1 MQWRDI
7 RRLWLCFEV
16 LAVLRWTFVLD
27 ILEIRLT
34 VASALKHDFGGCLQT
49 IFWEE
54 VAFYSRSIQ
63 PPESGAL
70 SGCCSQ
76 HGPGQDGST
85 QDKAVSTAALRVRM
99 LWNTAVFRT
108 EVLLMR
114 HQPGCMAPGSS
125 FMSID
130 AAHLA
135 CADSRNFS
143 GVEFS
148 KQFSSLRNDFFFS
161 NVPQGP
167 KDSFIGPYCP
177 LIVWKLLLNPCIE
190 MQILYTENESVRGW
204 TGKRNGPRWPVRH
217 MNSTSHMI

>member
-76 HGPGQDGST
+76 HGPGQEGST
-85 QDKAVSTAALRVRM
+85 QDKAVSTAALRVGM

-114 HQPGCMAPGSS
+114 HQRGCMAPGSS

-148 KQFSSLRNDFFFS
+148 KQFSSLRNDFFFLQCS
-161 NVPQGP
+161 SRTKGFIYRSLLSI
-167 KDSFIGPYCP
+167 DSMKTSFES
-177 LIVWKLLLNPCIE
+177 LHWNANS
-190 MQILYTENESVRGW
+190 LYRKWICERLDW
-204 TGKRNGPRWPVRH
+204 
-217 MNSTSHMI
+217 